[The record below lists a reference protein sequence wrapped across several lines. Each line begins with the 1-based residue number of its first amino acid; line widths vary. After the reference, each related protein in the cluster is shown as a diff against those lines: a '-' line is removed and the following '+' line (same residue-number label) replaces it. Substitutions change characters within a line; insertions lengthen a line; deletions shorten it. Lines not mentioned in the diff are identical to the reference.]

1 MNTNTKHKTREAW
14 LEAAVELTRPLFKQ
28 HGYEIPPLRVA
39 CGWPV
44 RGGLGKKKR
53 VLGECWDK
61 KASEDG
67 TQPQIFISPYL
78 VDPCFGGDGL
88 NPSGVLP
95 TLIHEIVHAVV
106 GHKEKHNKVFG
117 KCARAVGLEGKL
129 TATFA
134 SATLVETCKAFSAE
148 LGQYPHSKLD
158 SLKEP
163 SKKQSTR
170 MLKCECPECGYTCRV
185 SNKWLEEVGEPHCP
199 DHGAMTAQPSWKPRK
214 TKVTNE

>member
-1 MNTNTKHKTREAW
+1 MTNNIKHKNREAW
-14 LEAAVELTRPLFKQ
+14 LQAAVALITPLFEK
-28 HGYEIPPLRVA
+28 HGYKVPEVRVSA
-39 CGWPV
+39 GWPA

-53 VLGECWDK
+53 VLGECWDR

-67 TQPQIFISPYL
+67 EQPQIFISPYL
-78 VDPCFGGDGL
+78 VDPCFSPSL
-88 NPSGVLP
+88 TPSGVLP
-95 TLIHEIVHAVV
+95 TLIHEVVHAVV

-148 LGQYPHSKLD
+148 LGEYPHSKLD

-170 MLKCECPECGYTCRV
+170 MLKCECQTCGYTCRV
-185 SNKWLEEVGEPHCP
+185 SNKWLEQAGEPHCP
-199 DHGAMTAQPSWKPRK
+199 QHGAMTATKPEAK
-214 TKVTNE
+214 EDDDNE